1 MAWVL
6 LVLAGVMEIVMA
18 AGLKSA
24 AGWTKPLPAAIGV
37 VAGLASI
44 LMLTYAIRDLP
55 TGTAYAVWTGI
66 GAVGVTIVGI
76 VAYDDSA
83 SLPRLACVALIMAG
97 IAGLRWLQP

>member
-24 AGWTKPLPAAIGV
+24 AGWTKPVPAAIGV
-37 VAGLASI
+37 AAGLASI
-44 LMLTYAIRDLP
+44 FLLTYAIRDLP

-76 VAYDDSA
+76 IAYGDSA

-97 IAGLRWLQP
+97 IAGLRWLEA